1 MGKSDNVNQRL
12 STFLDKNLE
21 EEQMYFNIH
30 RILLVILIVIILGM
44 TLLN

>member
-44 TLLN
+44 ALLN